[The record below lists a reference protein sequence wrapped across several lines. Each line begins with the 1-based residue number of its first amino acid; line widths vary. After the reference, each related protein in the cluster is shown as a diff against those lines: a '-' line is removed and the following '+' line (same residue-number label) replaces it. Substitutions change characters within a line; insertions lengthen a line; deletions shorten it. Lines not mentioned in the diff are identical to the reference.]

1 MGVAVSVVITGSA
14 GFIGR
19 TLVARLRADGQPV
32 VAIDRALDGSSA
44 PAVDGVTVLTADL
57 LDADPLVETALRE
70 ADAVVHLAGCSGVR
84 DTTPGIEHRRRRD
97 NVHATRRVAQL
108 VPLDVPLLVTSSSSV
123 YGGARFGRASRESDP
138 LHPHGGYA
146 RSKVGA
152 EDVCAQRAA
161 AGGHVLVA
169 RPFTVVGEGQ
179 RPDMALS
186 RWAAAALA
194 GDPLRIFG
202 SLERTRDFTCV
213 REVSRGLTALL
224 HSGATG
230 VVNVGSGSPRTLGE
244 VVRALGTALGVDIG
258 VEVEPAA
265 AVEVA
270 DTWADVRRFE
280 ALTGF
285 RPHTDLD
292 DVVRRFVATLATPSR
307 PGSGEPADALAA
319 AG

>member
-1 MGVAVSVVITGSA
+1 VSVVITGSA

-19 TLVARLRADGQPV
+19 ALTACLHAAGHRV
-32 VAIDRALDGSSA
+32 VAIDRAADPSGR
-44 PAVDGVTVLTADL
+44 PTVDGVPVLTADL
-57 LDADPLVETALRE
+57 LDGDPLVETALRE

-97 NVHATRRVAQL
+97 NVQATRRVAEL
-108 VPLDVPLLVTSSSSV
+108 VPPDVPLLVTSSSSV
-123 YGGARFGRASRESDP
+123 YGGARFGRASRESDL
-138 LHPHGGYA
+138 LHPRGGYA

-152 EDVCAQRAA
+152 EEVCAQRAA

-186 RWAAAALA
+186 RWSAAALA
-194 GDPLRIFG
+194 GDPLRVFG

-213 REVSRGLTALL
+213 REVARGLTSLL
-224 HSGATG
+224 DSGATG
-230 VVNVGSGSPRTLGE
+230 VVNVGSGAPRTLDE
-244 VVRALGTALGVDIG
+244 AVRALGAALGLDIA

-265 AVEVA
+265 DIEVT

-280 ALTGF
+280 SLTGF
-285 RPHTDLD
+285 RPRTDLT
-292 DVVRRFVATLATPSR
+292 DVVRRFVAALPRTSSPAR
-307 PGSGEPADALAA
+307 ADALLT